1 MNPYF
6 RDEIMQFKGL
16 KVERF
21 QVLLNKEADRAHFR
35 PSKQP
40 IICSLP
46 LTETIFKFSAGH
58 FEQYFDDFNI
68 VYFWLYYL

>member
-21 QVLLNKEADRAHFR
+21 QVSLNKEADRAHFR
-35 PSKQP
+35 HSKQP

-46 LTETIFKFSAGH
+46 
-58 FEQYFDDFNI
+58 
-68 VYFWLYYL
+68 